1 MLRAQKRPHISFHTP
16 GHKRAGADITELPYS
31 DNLLSPCGVIARAE
45 EDVARIAG
53 AERAFLLTD
62 GSTSGVHAML
72 LALREAGITRVAYP
86 AFSHKSVKD
95 GCYLLGLEGVEIASS
110 ARPIPASL
118 LWRRSKRRSKGRR
131 RSF

>member
-1 MLRAQKRPHISFHTP
+1 MRGHIPYCHIGEMLRAQKRPHISFHTP

-72 LALREAGITRVAYP
+72 LALREAGHYPRCLPRVFAQ
-86 AFSHKSVKD
+86 V
-95 GCYLLGLEGVEIASS
+95 
-110 ARPIPASL
+110 RQ
-118 LWRRSKRRSKGRR
+118 GRVL
-131 RSF
+131 SPGA